1 MISLLRDRSRGRGA
15 SSFWKVADASFEPDS
30 QRISSLSIAGY
41 DPETGEVGIAMAS
54 RFFAVAPIAV
64 HVRADVGAVATMG
77 GSPYKDANEM
87 LDWLEEGET
96 PEGVIERLRDRYG
109 DEWGGGQINIVDVK
123 GRSISA
129 TGTESMWKGQR
140 FGKNYATSGNI
151 LAGPG
156 SGGRFRGH
164 VRANGRLRHA
174 ARRAST
180 PSRGRRRPRRRRRA
194 RTHGSDARG
203 QKEAARRPRP
213 AKHRRLR
220 QLTDR

>member
-1 MISLLRDRSRGRGA
+1 
-15 SSFWKVADASFEPDS
+15 
-30 QRISSLSIAGY
+30 
-41 DPETGEVGIAMAS
+41 MAS

-129 TGTESMWKGQR
+129 TGTESRSLG
-140 FGKNYATSGNI
+140 APTDI
-151 LAGPG
+151 
-156 SGGRFRGH
+156 
-164 VRANGRLRHA
+164 VRLYRMSTASICPPLR
-174 ARRAST
+174 
-180 PSRGRRRPRRRRRA
+180 
-194 RTHGSDARG
+194 
-203 QKEAARRPRP
+203 
-213 AKHRRLR
+213 
-220 QLTDR
+220 